1 MVPDRSDAQGRFV
14 ATALERFEGPLTA
27 YAQRLLGDLHAARD
41 VVQDVFLRLCAADR
55 ERVEPHLAPW
65 LYRVCRNR
73 ATDVRRRG
81 RFMPKTNSPTMEA
94 RPTADPSPDAAPA
107 ARDEHAAALAALAD
121 LPEAQQEAVR
131 LKFQHGLS
139 YREIAEVTGR
149 STGAVGVSI
158 HEGMCALRRRLAGA
172 AVLAASV
179 GGTIAAN
186 GGVR

>member
-1 MVPDRSDAQGRFV
+1 V
-14 ATALERFEGPLTA
+14 ANALDRFEGPLTG
-27 YAQRLLGDLHAARD
+27 YAERLLGDLHAARD

-55 ERVEPHLAPW
+55 ARVEGHLAPW

-73 ATDVRRRG
+73 AMDVRRKG
-81 RFMPKTNSPTMEA
+81 RLMPRTNAETMEA
-94 RPTADPSPDAAPA
+94 RPSGRPGPDAGPEGREA
-107 ARDEHAAALAALAD
+107 HAQAMLALAD

-149 STGAVGVSI
+149 TTGAVGVLI

-172 AVLAASV
+172 AVIAA
-179 GGTIAAN
+179 GIAAN
-186 GGVR
+186 GGAR

>member
-1 MVPDRSDAQGRFV
+1 MASDTGDAHGRFV
-14 ATALERFEGPLTA
+14 AKALDRFEGPLTT
-27 YAQRLLGDLHAARD
+27 YADRLLGDLHAARD

-55 ERVEPHLAPW
+55 ARVEGHLAPW

-73 ATDVRRRG
+73 AMDVRRKG
-81 RFMPKTNSPTMEA
+81 RLMPRTNAETMESRQSA
-94 RPTADPSPDAAPA
+94 GPGPDAGPA
-107 ARDEHAAALAALAD
+107 GREAHAQAMLAIAG

-149 STGAVGVSI
+149 TTGSVGVLI

-172 AVLAASV
+172 AVIAA
-179 GGTIAAN
+179 GIAAN